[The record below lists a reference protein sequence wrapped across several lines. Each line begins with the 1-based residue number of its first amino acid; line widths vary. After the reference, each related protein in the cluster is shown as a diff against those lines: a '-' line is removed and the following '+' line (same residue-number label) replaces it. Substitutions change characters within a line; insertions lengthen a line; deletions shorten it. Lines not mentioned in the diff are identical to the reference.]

1 MTTCTIHGVGSSTV
15 YSFNRNTL
23 HDRVYTCTVIARVFD
38 AYSNS
43 TSAHQIY
50 AN

>member
-1 MTTCTIHGVGSSTV
+1 MTTIDGVGSSTV

-23 HDRVYTCTVIARVFD
+23 HSCVYTCTVIAREFD

-50 AN
+50 TN